1 MCMPKL
7 DDIHLVDR
15 LRERLADLKA
25 DKEVAPRE
33 LRALLNNE
41 QIKAID
47 DAWVFQKQLRKTTK
61 ARTKEKQNELGYKS
75 KRDIHIEI
83 YEQAINELDI
93 VGVFEK
99 KLRDAEIKK
108 MRIYMDSYRKAVDK
122 GLPIAQAK
130 NIANNALTTA
140 KLSRMD
146 GQSVTNRNKRDKEIA
161 EMEAALKKQLGI
173 NDNEDT

>member
-15 LRERLADLKA
+15 LRERLAELKA

-33 LRALLNNE
+33 LRALLNDE

-47 DAWVFQKQLRKTTK
+47 DAWVLQKQLRKTTK
-61 ARTKEKQNELGYKS
+61 ARTKEKQIELGYKS

-99 KLRDAEIKK
+99 NGSRLAGEI
-108 MRIYMDSYRKAVDK
+108 DF
-122 GLPIAQAK
+122 
-130 NIANNALTTA
+130 
-140 KLSRMD
+140 
-146 GQSVTNRNKRDKEIA
+146 
-161 EMEAALKKQLGI
+161 
-173 NDNEDT
+173 

>member
-15 LRERLADLKA
+15 LRERLAELKA

-33 LRALLNNE
+33 LRALLNDE

-61 ARTKEKQNELGYKS
+61 ARTKEKQIELGYKS

-108 MRIYMDSYRKAVDK
+108 MRIYMDSYSKAVDK

-146 GQSVTNRNKRDKEIA
+146 GQSVTHQNKRDKEIV

-173 NDNEDT
+173 KDDEDT